1 MGDSA
6 HALTCDFH
14 GSPRED
20 IVSRP
25 GGNSMLPLESEEET
39 NSMMSDYQA
48 IRVFLGEFVP

>member
-14 GSPRED
+14 GSPREE

-39 NSMMSDYQA
+39 NSMMSDYQG
-48 IRVFLGEFVP
+48 IRGFLGEFVP